1 MANGTVVTRKGL
13 QLIAK
18 LVASETALTFTRV
31 AIGTGKAPGGYDPG
45 SMTGLNEYK
54 MDGSIASHSASGDEA
69 SVVMQISSIGVET
82 GFTITEAGL
91 FATDP
96 DEGEILYA
104 YLDMSADPQYMYPEN
119 NAISKFIELTLVV
132 KIGEVQSVTAVINPG
147 SLITEEKFEAEK
159 AETVHKSDIINS
171 FSDTAGDHETVMGT
185 LLGYQH
191 DRDINWL
198 KGYAVTK
205 EMISNQNVE
214 STNLVPSAYLLYQ
227 LNKTLLQKC
236 EDLLTKYNA
245 LNSNIFPKNH
255 ASTATTYGLGTTS
268 NYGHVK
274 LSDSYTSSGGAAS
287 NGVAAS
293 SKALVDC
300 RNNIMNTIENTHAD
314 ISVTL
319 NKSVCSSGNMWGIR
333 SGSVLIIT
341 FYLQL
346 TGTFKQY
353 TGYKLGT
360 LNKAIT
366 NVDMRSI
373 AMDQDTGHAHV
384 IGCVAGSKDIMLD
397 LKGEELLKAG
407 NWIWGQFVAFTTVK

>member
-31 AIGTGKAPGGYDPG
+31 AIGTGKVPGGYDPG

-185 LLGYQH
+185 VMGYQH
-191 DRDINWL
+191 DRDIKWL

-214 STNLVPSAYLLYQ
+214 SADLVPSAYLLYQ
-227 LNKTLLQKC
+227 LNKTLLKKC
-236 EDLLTKYNA
+236 EDLLAKYNA
-245 LNSNIFPKNH
+245 LNSNLKGFRVYTN
-255 ASTATTYGLGTTS
+255 
-268 NYGHVK
+268 
-274 LSDSYTSSGGAAS
+274 LSDLGLLNDVTV
-287 NGVAAS
+287 NDIL
-293 SKALVDC
+293 SKMSQPSIGFFYVLND
-300 RNNIMNTIENTHAD
+300 NIKN
-314 ISVTL
+314 L
-319 NKSVCSSGNMWGIR
+319 P
-333 SGSVLIIT
+333 IT
-341 FYLQL
+341 TQANLM
-346 TGTFKQY
+346 
-353 TGYKLGT
+353 
-360 LNKAIT
+360 I
-366 NVDMRSI
+366 
-373 AMDQDTGHAHV
+373 
-384 IGCVAGSKDIMLD
+384 
-397 LKGEELLKAG
+397 LKGEGPSDVIERS
-407 NWIWGQFVAFTTVK
+407 IWTGQTYFGKYGGSNKVESWVLI